1 MRLYS
6 SSVLSSCEP
15 ELQELMRQIDIMI
28 SHQKSEWKAEL
39 QAMQLRMKSGE
50 EELLN
55 SRNLIEQR
63 DQEVKEQNHLEV
75 LLSKFSG

>member
-1 MRLYS
+1 
-6 SSVLSSCEP
+6 
-15 ELQELMRQIDIMI
+15 MRQIDIMI
-28 SHQKSEWKAEL
+28 SDQKSEWKAEL

-63 DQEVKEQNHLEV
+63 DQEVK
-75 LLSKFSG
+75 

>member
-1 MRLYS
+1 
-6 SSVLSSCEP
+6 
-15 ELQELMRQIDIMI
+15 MRQIDIMI

-39 QAMQLRMKSGE
+39 QAMQLMMKSGE

-63 DQEVKEQNHLEV
+63 DQEVM
-75 LLSKFSG
+75 